1 MSEQQAY
8 TFPVQFDDVHYIASL
23 YTADKKKINSLL
35 EGTGLKAGLHFFG
48 KPVVALGLI
57 QYKVSDLGSYNEI
70 ILAIPVIQA
79 SEKIGLKNW
88 FDLYADFSK
97 RKGGQYIIHIPV
109 TTQQS
114 VDAGRNIWGYPK
126 ILLPITHHFGANH
139 IHTSLMDEGNQ
150 PLLQVKGGLGFGI
163 PIPAMQLMTYSFLNK
178 TLIKTTV
185 DVTSRMKWRIG
196 AQLKI
201 QVDSIH
207 HAMGKDICELG
218 IENKNPIFTIEST
231 HFKAKFNEG
240 QQISL

>member
-1 MSEQQAY
+1 MNDQQAY
-8 TFPVQFDDVHYIASL
+8 NFPIEFEDVHYIASL
-23 YTADKKKINSLL
+23 YTANKEKVNSLL

-70 ILAIPVIQA
+70 ILAIPVIRA
-79 SEKIGLKNW
+79 TEKTGLKNW
-88 FDLYADFSK
+88 LDLYANFSK

-126 ILLPITHHFGANH
+126 ILLPITHQFSANH
-139 IHTSLMDEGNQ
+139 IHTSLMDERNQ
-150 PLLQVKGGLGFGI
+150 PLLEVKGKLGFGVSI
-163 PIPAMQLMTYSFLNK
+163 PKMQLMTYSFLNN

-185 DVTSRMKWRIG
+185 DVSSKMKWKIG

-201 QVDSIH
+201 QVDNLKH
-207 HAMGKDICELG
+207 PMGKDIRELG

>member
-1 MSEQQAY
+1 MNDQQAY
-8 TFPVQFDDVHYIASL
+8 NFPIQFEDVHYIASL
-23 YTADKKKINSLL
+23 HKANKEKVNSLL

-70 ILAIPVIQA
+70 ILAIPVVRTT
-79 SEKIGLKNW
+79 EKTGLKNW
-88 FDLYADFSK
+88 LDLYADFSK

-114 VDAGRNIWGYPK
+114 VDAGRNLWGYPK
-126 ILLPITHHFGANH
+126 ILLPITHQFNKNH
-139 IHTSLMDEGNQ
+139 ICTKLLDEDKQ
-150 PLLQVKGGLGFGI
+150 QLLQVKGGLGFGV
-163 PIPAMQLMTYSFLNK
+163 PIPAMQLMTYSFLNNA
-178 TLIKTTV
+178 LLKTTV
-185 DVTSRMKWRIG
+185 DVSSKMKWKIG

-201 QVDSIH
+201 QVDSLKH
-207 HAMGKDICELG
+207 PMGKDIRELG

-240 QQISL
+240 QQIS

>member
-1 MSEQQAY
+1 MNEQHAY
-8 TFPVQFDDVHYIASL
+8 NFPVNFEDVHYIASL
-23 YTADKKKINSLL
+23 YSAEKEKVNSLL
-35 EGTGLKAGLHFFG
+35 AETGLKAGLHFFG

-70 ILAIPVIQA
+70 ILAIPVIRA
-79 SEKIGLKNW
+79 TEKIGLKNW

-126 ILLPITHHFGANH
+126 ILLPITHQFSAKH
-139 IHTSLMDEGNQ
+139 IHTSLMDEQNH

-163 PIPAMQLMTYSFLNK
+163 PIPKMQLMTYSFLNN

-185 DVTSRMKWRIG
+185 DVSSKMKWKIG

-201 QVDSIH
+201 QVDSIRH
-207 HAMGKDICELG
+207 PMGKDIRELG
-218 IENKNPIFTIEST
+218 IENKKPIFTIEST

-240 QQISL
+240 QQIS

>member
-1 MSEQQAY
+1 MNDQQAY
-8 TFPVQFDDVHYIASL
+8 NFPIQFEDVHYIASL
-23 YTADKKKINSLL
+23 YTANKEKVNSLL

-70 ILAIPVIQA
+70 ILAIPVIRA
-79 SEKIGLKNW
+79 TEKTGLKNW
-88 FDLYADFSK
+88 FDLYANFSK

-126 ILLPITHHFGANH
+126 ILLPITHQFSANH
-139 IHTSLMDEGNQ
+139 IRTSLMDERNQ
-150 PLLQVKGGLGFGI
+150 PLLKVKGGLGFGV
-163 PIPAMQLMTYSFLNK
+163 PIPKMQLMTYSFLNN

-185 DVTSRMKWRIG
+185 DVSSKMKWKIG

-201 QVDSIH
+201 QVDNLKHS
-207 HAMGKDICELG
+207 MGKDIRELG

>member
-1 MSEQQAY
+1 MNDQQAY
-8 TFPVQFDDVHYIASL
+8 NFPIQFEDVHYIASL
-23 YTADKKKINSLL
+23 YTANKEKVNSLL

-48 KPVVALGLI
+48 KPLIALGLI
-57 QYKVSDLGSYNEI
+57 QYKVSDLGAYNEI
-70 ILAIPVIQA
+70 ILAIPVIRA
-79 SEKIGLKNW
+79 NEKTGLRNW

-126 ILLPITHHFGANH
+126 ILLPITHEFNPNH
-139 IHTSLMDEGNQ
+139 IRTSLLDESNQ
-150 PLLQVKGGLGFGI
+150 PLIQVTGGLGLSI
-163 PIPAMQLMTYSFLNK
+163 PIPAMQLMTYSFLNNV
-178 TLIKTTV
+178 LLKTTV
-185 DVTSRMKWRIG
+185 DVSSKMKWKIG

-201 QVDSIH
+201 KVDSLKH
-207 HAMGKDICELG
+207 LMGKDIRELG

-240 QQISL
+240 QRMS

>member
-1 MSEQQAY
+1 MNDQPAY
-8 TFPVQFDDVHYIASL
+8 TFPIQFEDVHYIASL
-23 YTADKKKINSLL
+23 YTADKNKVNSLL
-35 EGTGLKAGLHFFG
+35 AGTGLKAGLHFFG
-48 KPVVALGLI
+48 KPMVALGLI

-70 ILAIPVIQA
+70 ILAIPVIRA
-79 SEKIGLKNW
+79 NEKTGLKNW

-126 ILLPITHHFGANH
+126 ILLPITHEFNANH
-139 IHTSLMDEGNQ
+139 IRTSLLDESNQ
-150 PLLQVKGGLGFGI
+150 PLIQVTGGLGLSI
-163 PIPAMQLMTYSFLNK
+163 PIPAMQLMTYSFLNNA
-178 TLIKTTV
+178 LIKTTV
-185 DVTSRMKWRIG
+185 DVSSSMKWKIG

-201 QVDSIH
+201 KVDSLKH
-207 HAMGKDICELG
+207 PMGKDIRELG

-240 QQISL
+240 QQIS